1 MCCRS
6 CSASAGPTAGRAPA
20 SAKTCAEGA
29 FCVSRTAI
37 DPRQTIGRRRM
48 PLSTPSARP
57 SATDPARC
65 TRSLQ
70 APVDETDDRQ
80 TFAFLDITS
89 QARRCMDTSRG
100 SDLCCMAIAKAGRRY
115 AGHWGTTP
123 LRQERSGT
131 VRCPAMCRVLA
142 MREGH

>member
-1 MCCRS
+1 MGPGFRPHFRAKQPAAVLPRS
-6 CSASAGPTAGRAPA
+6 TA
-20 SAKTCAEGA
+20 
-29 FCVSRTAI
+29 
-37 DPRQTIGRRRM
+37 
-48 PLSTPSARP
+48 
-57 SATDPARC
+57 C

-80 TFAFLDITS
+80 TFDFLDITS